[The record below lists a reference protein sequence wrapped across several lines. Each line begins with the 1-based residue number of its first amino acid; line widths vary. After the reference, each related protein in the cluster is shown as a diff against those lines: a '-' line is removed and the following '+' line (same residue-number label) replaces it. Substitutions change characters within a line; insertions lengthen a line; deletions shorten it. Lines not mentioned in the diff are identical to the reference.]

1 MKFFA
6 MVAVIVI
13 ALSLFL
19 AFIRGGQ
26 LNRLKNV
33 ELRLPYLAIM
43 SFALD
48 FLLYHHLNYIP
59 SWALFIIFIVKYA
72 LLFIFI
78 FFNTKHKHMKII
90 GMGVL
95 MNFLVILFNGGAMPV
110 SRRAL
115 EIPSLAKQVEMIQ
128 SGVLSNY
135 TLMTDKTPLW
145 ILADIIYIP
154 WPKEQFISIGDIIIM
169 LGIFL
174 FIQHTILAD

>member
-6 MVAVIVI
+6 MVAAIVI

-33 ELRLPYLAIM
+33 DLRLPYLAII
-43 SFALD
+43 SFILD
-48 FLLYHHLNYIP
+48 FLPYHLNHIP
-59 SWALFIIFIVKYA
+59 SWVLFIIFIVKYT
-72 LLFIFI
+72 LLLIFI
-78 FFNTKHKHMKII
+78 FFNSKYKHIKII
-90 GMGVL
+90 GMGIL
-95 MNFLVILFNGGAMPV
+95 MNFLVILLNGGAMPV

-154 WPKEQFISIGDIIIM
+154 WPKEQFISIGDITIM

-174 FIQHTILAD
+174 FIQDIMLTE